1 MLVCRLSDLIP
12 PETSRDLNPRRIT
25 RSDQGTRA
33 TEVGEGLLYRSMSDW
48 ISTCL
53 SPDSKIGMRADST
66 KWQAGR
72 PYGTVTIRITA
83 ETAYA
88 MCRVGESLGRRSG
101 TGIGVRASILGGS
114 NARDADYQRPNL
126 KHRGE
131 RCDCVAIHRY
141 KT

>member
-1 MLVCRLSDLIP
+1 
-12 PETSRDLNPRRIT
+12 
-25 RSDQGTRA
+25 
-33 TEVGEGLLYRSMSDW
+33 MSDW

-53 SPDSKIGMRADST
+53 PPDSKIGMPAGST

-72 PYGTVTIRITA
+72 PYGTFTIRITA

-101 TGIGVRASILGGS
+101 TGIGVRASILAGS

-126 KHRGE
+126 ERRGE
-131 RCDCVAIHRY
+131 GTECVAIHLY
-141 KT
+141 KPQTEFTRPDGIK